1 MKSVLGLRAIFV
13 FLVMKEEEIN
23 EDALTPQ
30 LTEHLVKHIGTM
42 WKRLAREL
50 NFSEDEISY
59 FESDND
65 DDQERTLKMI
75 TVWQVGMKSS

>member
-1 MKSVLGLRAIFV
+1 
-13 FLVMKEEEIN
+13 MKEEEIN

-50 NFSEDEISY
+50 NFSEDEIIY

-65 DDQERTLKMI
+65 NDQERTPYLISI
-75 TVWQVGMKSS
+75 THTKKTCTKLESWTFFIEMQQQK